1 MSDGKIL
8 VVDDE
13 QRQREIYRDI
23 LQGEGYSAETAAG
36 GEAALRMIENSRY
49 DLVITDLNMA
59 GMSGLDLLTEVV
71 MSDPTIAVIMITAY
85 PSIQSAVEAT
95 RRGVYEYLE
104 KPVDRDALLKV
115 VDKVFER
122 LATLKSTIIGDSPA
136 TKAMMRLILKVA
148 PSAHTVLILGE
159 SGTGKELVAR
169 EIHRHSPRSEK
180 PFLAVNCAALTE
192 TLLESELFGHEKGSF
207 TDAHQMKRGVFE
219 RAHQS
224 TLFLDEIGDTS
235 LGMQAK
241 ILRVLQEREFFRVG
255 GTAPIKTDVRIIA
268 ATNRNL
274 EQWVKEGKFRED
286 LFYRLNVI
294 PILCPPLRE
303 RGVDIETLAYHFLR
317 KATLVSRRN
326 VETISPEAMKALRA
340 YSWPGNIRQLEW
352 AMERAVVLGET
363 DTVNLED
370 LPPEIS
376 RPAAAAAANSYGV
389 ESTVAAPATGASSA
403 IISEGSW
410 EKHEKAKIMEAFN
423 ARGKHHARRAIA
435 RDDVQDTSISAG
447 KIRNQTNVSARS
459 KIKNRD
465 YSSGLFPHLRGGRI
479 RRFGTAR
486 AM

>member
-1 MSDGKIL
+1 MPEGKIL

-13 QRQREIYRDI
+13 ERQREIYRDI
-23 LQGEGYSAETAAG
+23 LQGEGYKAETAAG
-36 GEAALRMIENSRY
+36 GDSALKMLEHTRF

-59 GMSGLDLLTEVV
+59 GMTGLQLLTEIV
-71 MSDPTIAVIMITAY
+71 MNDPTVAVIMITGY

-95 RRGVYEYLE
+95 RKGVYQYLE
-104 KPVDRDALLKV
+104 KPVDRDTLLEV

-122 LATLKSTIIGDSPA
+122 LATLKRTIIGDSPA
-136 TKAMMRLILKVA
+136 TKAMMRMILKVA
-148 PSAHTVLILGE
+148 PTAHTVLILGE

-169 EIHRHSPRSEK
+169 EIHQHSPRRDR

-255 GTAPIKTDVRIIA
+255 GTEPLKTDVRIIA

-274 EQWVKEGKFRED
+274 EQRVKEGKFRED
-286 LFYRLNVI
+286 LYYRLNVI

-303 RGVDIETLAYHFLR
+303 RGVDIDILAYHFLR
-317 KATLVSRRN
+317 KAALVAGRH
-326 VETISPEAMKALRA
+326 VEAISDEALQALRS

-352 AMERAVVLGET
+352 AMERAVVLGES
-363 DTVNLED
+363 DSVGVVD
-370 LPPEIS
+370 LPPEILQPS
-376 RPAAAAAANSYGV
+376 APIAATADS
-389 ESTVAAPATGASSA
+389 SAAPSPPPASGSGP
-403 IISEGSW
+403 IITEGSW
-410 EKHEKAKIMEAFN
+410 EEHEKAKIMEALQRSN
-423 ARGKHHARRAIA
+423 GNITRAA
-435 RDDVQDTSISAG
+435 QLLGMTFRTLQYRLEKFG
-447 KIRNQTNVSARS
+447 
-459 KIKNRD
+459 IKR
-465 YSSGLFPHLRGGRI
+465 
-479 RRFGTAR
+479 T
-486 AM
+486 